1 MLRRPCSQGRD
12 AIFIPGVVMYAL
24 THGRIYTGHEI
35 LDDHAIVIANGLIE
49 RVCPLAELPAEI
61 EQRSLNGAVISP
73 GFIDVQLNG
82 CGGVQFNDTAEAVTV
97 ETLEIMQRA
106 NERSGCTS
114 YLPTLITTS
123 DDLMKQGIRVMREY
137 LAKYPHQALGLHLEG
152 PWLNI
157 VKKGTHNPSFVRKP
171 DDELVDFMCANADVI
186 TKVTLAPE
194 MVDQDV
200 IRKLAGAG
208 IVVSAGHSNATLK
221 EAKVGF
227 RAGITFAT
235 HLYNA
240 MPYITGRE
248 PGLAGA
254 IFDEPDVYCGIIA
267 DGLHVDYANVRNAK
281 RLKGDKLCL
290 VTDATAPAGAN
301 IEQFI
306 FAGKTIYYRNGLC
319 VDENGTL
326 SGSALTMIEGV
337 RNLVEHCSIALDE
350 VLRMATLYPARAIGV
365 DNQLGSIAPGMVAN
379 LTAFTH
385 DYKIIKT
392 IVNGNE
398 VVTE

>member
-1 MLRRPCSQGRD
+1 
-12 AIFIPGVVMYAL
+12 MYAL
-24 THGRIYTGHEI
+24 TQCRIYTGHEI
-35 LDDHAIVIANGLIE
+35 LDDHALVIADGLIE
-49 RVCPLAELPAEI
+49 RLCPQAELPSGI
-61 EQRSLNGAVISP
+61 EQRSLNGAILSP

-82 CGGVQFNDTAEAVTV
+82 CGGVQFNDNADAVTI
-97 ETLEIMQRA
+97 ETLEIMQKT
-106 NERSGCTS
+106 NEKSGCTNF
-114 YLPTLITTS
+114 LPTLITSS
-123 DDLMKQGIRVMREY
+123 DELMKQGVQVMREY
-137 LAKYPHQALGLHLEG
+137 LETHPNQALGLHLEG

-157 VKKGTHNPSFVRKP
+157 VKKGTHNPAYVRKP
-171 DDELVDFMCANADVI
+171 EQALVDFLCQNADVI
-186 TKVTLAPE
+186 SKVTLAPE
-194 MVDQDV
+194 IAGVEV
-200 IRKLAGAG
+200 IRQLADAG
-208 IVVSAGHSNATLK
+208 IVVSAGHSNATLA
-221 EAKVGF
+221 EAKAGF

-254 IFDEPDVYCGIIA
+254 VLDDADIYCGIIA
-267 DGLHVDYANVRNAK
+267 DGLHVDYVNIRNAK
-281 RLKGDKLCL
+281 RLKGQKLCL

-301 IEQFI
+301 IDQFI

-337 RNLVEHCSIALDE
+337 RNLVEHVGIALDE
-350 VLRMATLYPARAIGV
+350 ALRMATLYPARAIGV
-365 DNQLGSIAPGMVAN
+365 ADKLGSLAAGNVAN
-379 LTAFTH
+379 LTAFTR

>member
-1 MLRRPCSQGRD
+1 
-12 AIFIPGVVMYAL
+12 MYAL
-24 THGRIYTGHEI
+24 TQGRIYTGHEI
-35 LDDHAIVIANGLIE
+35 LDDHALVIANGLIE
-49 RVCPLAELPAEI
+49 RLCPLAELPTGI
-61 EQRSLNGAVISP
+61 EQRSLNGAILAP

-82 CGGVQFNDTAEAVTV
+82 CGGVQFNDTAEAVSV
-97 ETLEIMQRA
+97 KTLEIMQQA
-106 NERSGCTS
+106 NEKSGCTS

-123 DDLMKQGIRVMREY
+123 DELMKQGVQVMRDY

-157 VKKGTHNPSFVRKP
+157 VKKGTHNPEFVRKP
-171 DDELVDFMCANADVI
+171 DPALVDFLCQNADVI

-194 MVDQDV
+194 IAGTEV
-200 IRKLAGAG
+200 IRQLADAG
-208 IVVSAGHSNATLK
+208 IVVSAGHSNSTLK
-221 EAKVGF
+221 EAKAGF

-254 IFDEPDVYCGIIA
+254 VLDDADVYCGVIA
-267 DGLHVDYANVRNAK
+267 DGLHVDYVNIRNAK
-281 RLKGDKLCL
+281 RLKGEKLCL

-326 SGSALTMIEGV
+326 SGSSLTMIEGV
-337 RNLVEHCSIALDE
+337 RNLVEHVGIALDE
-350 VLRMATLYPARAIGV
+350 ALRMATLYPARAIGV
-365 DNQLGSIAPGMVAN
+365 DEKLGSLAAGKVAN
-379 LTAFTH
+379 LTAFTR

-398 VVTE
+398 VVTA

>member
-1 MLRRPCSQGRD
+1 
-12 AIFIPGVVMYAL
+12 MYAL
-24 THGRIYTGHEI
+24 THGRIYTGHDV
-35 LDDHAIVIANGLIE
+35 LDDHAIIIADGLIKSI
-49 RVCPLAELPAEI
+49 CPLGELPPGI
-61 EQRSLNGAVISP
+61 EQRNLSGAIIAP

-82 CGGVQFNDTAEAVTV
+82 CGGVQFNDDAEAVSV
-97 ETLEIMQRA
+97 ETLEIMQKA
-106 NERSGCTS
+106 NEKSGCTS
-114 YLPTLITTS
+114 FLPTLITSS
-123 DDLMKQGIRVMREY
+123 DDLMKQGVQVMREY
-137 LAKYPHQALGLHLEG
+137 LVKYPHQALGLHLEG
-152 PWLNI
+152 PWLNL
-157 VKKGTHNPSFVRKP
+157 VKKGTHNPDYVRKP
-171 DDELVDFMCANADVI
+171 DPALVDFLCQNADVI

-194 MVDQDV
+194 VAGADV
-200 IRKLAGAG
+200 IRQLTDAG
-208 IVVSAGHSNATLK
+208 IIVSAGHSNATYK
-221 EAKVGF
+221 EAKTGF
-227 RAGITFAT
+227 RAGIRFAT

-240 MPYITGRE
+240 MPYISGRE
-248 PGLAGA
+248 PGLVGA
-254 IFDEPDVYCGIIA
+254 IFDEPELYCGIIV

-337 RNLVEHCSIALDE
+337 RNLVLHVNVALDE
-350 VLRMATLYPARAIGV
+350 ALRMASLYPARAIGA
-365 DNQLGSIAPGMVAN
+365 DDKLGSLEPGKVAN

-398 VVTE
+398 VITG